1 MKLGKR
7 KISGREKD
15 EESVRLLAQLRE
27 SLFAEDAS
35 VRRRAAFNLSWMQED
50 GLDILKEALFGNFP
64 VRTKSAAAYGLRSMR
79 GRMKKM
85 AWVAFEQGLQHQDRV
100 TKQMCKKNLSG
111 KVTGGSASSGN
122 RRKPNARKFGIREI
136 RRRTRPKQRPRLE
149 TRKRTRPTRR

>member
-1 MKLGKR
+1 MKLEKR

-15 EESVRLLAQLRE
+15 EESVRLLTQLRE

-35 VRRRAAFNLSWMQED
+35 IRRRAAFNLSWMQED

-64 VRTKSAAAYGLRSMR
+64 ARTKSAAAYGLRSMR

-85 AWVAFEQGLQHQDRV
+85 AWAVFEQGLQHDDRV

-111 KVTGGSASSGN
+111 KVTGGGGDGGKQ
-122 RRKPNARKFGIREI
+122 RRPRARKFGIREI

-149 TRKRTRPTRR
+149 ARKRTRPTRR

>member
-35 VRRRAAFNLSWMQED
+35 VRRRAAFSLSWMQED
-50 GLDILKEALFGNFP
+50 GLDILKESLFGKFP
-64 VRTKSAAAYGLRSMR
+64 ARTKSAAAYGLRSMR

-85 AWVAFEQGLQHQDRV
+85 AWKVFEQGLQHQDHV
-100 TKQMCKKNLSG
+100 TKQVCKKNLSG
-111 KVTGGSASSGN
+111 KLTGGGARSGN
-122 RRKPNARKFGIREI
+122 RREPKTGRFEVREI
-136 RRRTRPKQRPRLE
+136 RRRTRQVQRPRLK